1 MINLPVLKNAVIDYL
16 RQHTELH
23 TLSARQ
29 LARVVSEPKAGYQT
43 WYAARK
49 ALELPPIP
57 RTGLKY
63 EVKTRQHERK
73 AADAL
78 YPNTHK
84 IVIDT
89 EKLKIVFHG
98 DGGYKVSVK
107 PSKRA
112 LAASLRLFRLAKF
125 ETREHNTET
134 GIMVLTLKAE
144 ALEMRG
150 AA

>member
-1 MINLPVLKNAVIDYL
+1 MINQPILKNAVIDYL
-16 RQHTELH
+16 RQHSELH

-49 ALELPPIP
+49 ALELPPLS
-57 RTGLKY
+57 RWGMSYT
-63 EVKTRQHERK
+63 KTPKQERK
-73 AADAL
+73 AAGAL

-84 IVIDT
+84 IVVDT
-89 EKLKIVFHG
+89 ENLKIVFHG
-98 DGGYKVSVK
+98 DGGYKVSIK
-107 PSKRA
+107 PSKKA

-144 ALEMRG
+144 ALEAR
-150 AA
+150 AAA